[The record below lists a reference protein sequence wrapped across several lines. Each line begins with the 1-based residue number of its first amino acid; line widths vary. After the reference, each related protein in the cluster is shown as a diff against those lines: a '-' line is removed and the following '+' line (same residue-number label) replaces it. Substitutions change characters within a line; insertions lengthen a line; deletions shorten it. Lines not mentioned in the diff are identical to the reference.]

1 MKFSDLTY
9 SLVTVTTK
17 EGWLNAIKLREE
29 NFYEFYEFGAMAF
42 ISCFEKWEKKNLS
55 RLSLEGQA
63 WYAIALSVKV

>member
-42 ISCFEKWEKKNLS
+42 ISCYEKWEKKNLF
-55 RLSLEGQA
+55 
-63 WYAIALSVKV
+63 